1 MNKFRKFLG
10 MLEDE
15 VDIWQYSEELR
26 DLFHELCKEH
36 SGGEYSPER
45 IREKIKKERDEIVR
59 SKNLLCPN
67 CVKSSK
73 RFTPEGL
80 FNHFITTHKDQTEF
94 NFKSNPKQVER
105 EDYGIMLGKI
115 SLDRINAEQDVVE
128 KNHMWKY
135 LVEKILPTH
144 WSKGRSC
151 HKMYVDLCEKKFG
164 RIQNYSMD
172 LIDKFTMDEVFQLFY
187 LAEENEEE
195 YQEEVK
201 RNGFIEQIINHFSD
215 GINSVKHFSETA
227 TQRYA
232 TFYFNNFPKS
242 DSVENPNEYILS
254 KFSTNELTCIISN
267 FNGKIR

>member
-15 VDIWQYSEELR
+15 VNIWQYSEELR

-36 SGGEYSPER
+36 SCGEYSPER

-59 SKNLLCPN
+59 SKNLLCPY
-67 CVKSSK
+67 CEKSSK

-80 FNHFITTHKDQTEF
+80 FNHFITTHKDQMEF
-94 NFKSNPKQVER
+94 KFKSNPKQVER
-105 EDYGIMLGKI
+105 EGYGIMLGKI

-135 LVEKILPTH
+135 LIEKILPTN

-164 RIQNYSMD
+164 GIRNYSID
-172 LIDKFTMDEVFQLFY
+172 LIDTFTMDEVFQLFY

-227 TQRYA
+227 RNTYGIC
-232 TFYFNNFPKS
+232 FFKNFPKNQILEEPTE
-242 DSVENPNEYILS
+242 DILS
-254 KFSTNELTCIISN
+254 KFSTDDLRVITFN

>member
-1 MNKFRKFLG
+1 

-36 SGGEYSPER
+36 SCGEFSPEKV
-45 IREKIKKERDEIVR
+45 REKIRKEREEIVR
-59 SKNLLCPN
+59 SKNLLCPY
-67 CVKSSK
+67 CEKSSK

-94 NFKSNPKQVER
+94 KFKSNPKQVER
-105 EDYGIMLGKI
+105 EDYGIVLGKI

-128 KNHMWKY
+128 KKRMWEY
-135 LVEKILPTH
+135 LLDNIF
-144 WSKGRSC
+144 GREHFRSRSA
-151 HKMYVDLCEKKFG
+151 HKLYVDICEKKFG
-164 RIQNYSMD
+164 GIKNYTKE
-172 LIDKFTMDEVFQLFY
+172 LIEKFTLDEVSQMYY

-242 DSVENPNEYILS
+242 DSVENPSENILS

>member
-1 MNKFRKFLG
+1 MVD
-10 MLEDE
+10 ED
-15 VDIWQYSEELR
+15 WTPTEECYN
-26 DLFHELCKEH
+26 LFHELCKEH
-36 SGGEYSPER
+36 SCGEYSPER

-59 SKNLLCPN
+59 SKNLLCPH
-67 CVKSSK
+67 CEKSSK

-80 FNHFITTHKDQTEF
+80 FSHFELIHKELY
-94 NFKSNPKQVER
+94 SIQVSRKLNKTER

-128 KNHMWKY
+128 KKHMWKY
-135 LVEKILPTH
+135 LVEKILPTA

-164 RIQNYSMD
+164 GIRNYSID

-227 TQRYA
+227 RNTYGIC
-232 TFYFNNFPKS
+232 FFKNFPKNQILEEPTE
-242 DSVENPNEYILS
+242 DILS
-254 KFSTNELTCIISN
+254 KFSTDELNMLRWNIT
-267 FNGKIR
+267 GKAK

>member
-1 MNKFRKFLG
+1 MNKFRKFLE

-36 SGGEYSPER
+36 SCGEYSPER
-45 IREKIKKERDEIVR
+45 IREKIKKERDEIIR
-59 SKNLLCPN
+59 SKNLLCPY
-67 CVKSSK
+67 CEKSSK

-80 FNHFITTHKDQTEF
+80 FSHFELTHKELY
-94 NFKSNPKQVER
+94 SIQVSRKLNKTER

-128 KNHMWKY
+128 KKRMWKY
-135 LVEKILPTH
+135 LLDNIFGKEH
-144 WSKGRSC
+144 FRFRSC
-151 HKMYVDLCEKKFG
+151 HKLYVDLCEKKFG
-164 RIQNYSMD
+164 SIQNYSID

-227 TQRYA
+227 RNTYGIC
-232 TFYFNNFPKS
+232 FFKNFPKNQILQEPTE
-242 DSVENPNEYILS
+242 DILS
-254 KFSTNELTCIISN
+254 KFSTDDLRVITFN
-267 FNGKIR
+267 FNGKL